1 MKKWLH
7 SASFRVLALLLAAA
21 VLGCAAAAGAASA
34 SSPFS
39 SVLSVLF
46 TPLRQVSASL
56 SESLS
61 AYSGYFVSADYY
73 RQRSQELENELAS
86 LRADMVDYEQI
97 KQKLTTYEQFL
108 EVKEQNPDYTFAPGA
123 VIARDSADLYYSFVL
138 DCGSNDG
145 VSVNDPVI
153 FGSYL
158 AGVVKEVRPSSC
170 VVKTFLDPSVHV
182 SAYEVRSREEGIVS
196 GETALAADGLCRL
209 SGLSRDTAVAE
220 GGIVCTAGVGGVY
233 PRDLILGSVREVVDE
248 TTDVSTYAVLEPGID
263 FHELTDAFVLIDFA
277 GKGE

>member
-1 MKKWLH
+1 MKKWLR
-7 SASFRVLALLLAAA
+7 STACKVVCILLAAA
-21 VLGCAAAAGAASA
+21 VLGIAAAAASDSA
-34 SSPFS
+34 TSPLSSA
-39 SVLSVLF
+39 LSVVF
-46 TPLRQVSASL
+46 SPLRQVSASL
-56 SESLS
+56 ADSFSDF
-61 AYSGYFVSADYY
+61 SGYFVSADYY
-73 RQRSQELENELAS
+73 RQRAQELEDELAE
-86 LRADMVDYEQI
+86 LRADMVDYEQM

-138 DCGSNDG
+138 DCGSVDG

-158 AGVVKEVRPSSC
+158 AGVVKEVRSSSC

-182 SAYEVRSREEGIVS
+182 SAYEVRSREEGFVS
-196 GETALAADGLCRL
+196 GQTDLAMDGECRL
-209 SGLSRDTAVAE
+209 SGLSRNTAVAE
-220 GGIVCTAGVGGVY
+220 GGIVCTSGVGGIY

-248 TTDVSTYAVLEPGID
+248 TTDVSSYAVLVPGID